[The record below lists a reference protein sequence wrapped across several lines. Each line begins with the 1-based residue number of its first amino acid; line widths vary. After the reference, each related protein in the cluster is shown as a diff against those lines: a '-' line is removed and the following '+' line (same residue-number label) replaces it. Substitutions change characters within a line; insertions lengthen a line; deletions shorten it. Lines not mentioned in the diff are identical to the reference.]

1 MKLTVRY
8 LGALTLGALIAGTG
22 SAHAETLQDAVHYML
37 QTNPDVKSIA
47 YNRLARGEEVKQAR
61 AGYLPSLDI
70 SYGAGIA
77 DQNNPF
83 DDTSYPQS
91 TVLSLR
97 QNVFRGFAD
106 QYEVERQTARVN
118 SSAYL
123 LQGRSENIALVTS
136 RVYLNYLRQLELL
149 ELAKENLT
157 IHQRIHDQIKLRSE
171 SGIDR
176 KADLDQVMGRLS
188 LAESS
193 LVIAEANV
201 ADAET
206 DYQFVVGRIPEHLV
220 KPQPVDAFI
229 PALLE
234 EAQQLAVKNYPILK
248 SAQADVQAREAQYVV
263 AKSNYYPKLDIVVDQ
278 KWEEDVDIPGY
289 EEELRATAVARFNI
303 FNGFSDK
310 ARIAETCYLIKEA
323 REIQKNTERQIIESI
338 RLSWMAHQASQNSIV
353 YLQNYVKS
361 TGATAE
367 AFSKQWNIGRRSMFD
382 VLDIEAEL
390 VNAKIDLVNAQYDKL
405 YAQYRILNGM
415 GQLVHTMGL
424 QWPVES
430 KVEKDNQDDDAS

>member
-1 MKLTVRY
+1 
-8 LGALTLGALIAGTG
+8 
-22 SAHAETLQDAVHYML
+22 
-37 QTNPDVKSIA
+37 
-47 YNRLARGEEVKQAR
+47 
-61 AGYLPSLDI
+61 
-70 SYGAGIA
+70 
-77 DQNNPF
+77 
-83 DDTSYPQS
+83 
-91 TVLSLR
+91 
-97 QNVFRGFAD
+97 
-106 QYEVERQTARVN
+106 
-118 SSAYL
+118 
-123 LQGRSENIALVTS
+123 
-136 RVYLNYLRQLELL
+136 
-149 ELAKENLT
+149 
-157 IHQRIHDQIKLRSE
+157 
-171 SGIDR
+171 
-176 KADLDQVMGRLS
+176 
-188 LAESS
+188 
-193 LVIAEANV
+193 
-201 ADAET
+201 
-206 DYQFVVGRIPEHLV
+206 
-220 KPQPVDAFI
+220 
-229 PALLE
+229 
-234 EAQQLAVKNYPILK
+234 
-248 SAQADVQAREAQYVV
+248 
-263 AKSNYYPKLDIVVDQ
+263 
-278 KWEEDVDIPGY
+278 
-289 EEELRATAVARFNI
+289 EELRATAVARFNI

>member
-106 QYEVERQTARVN
+106 QYEVQRQTARVN

-201 ADAET
+201 ADAQT
-206 DYQFVVGRIPEHLV
+206 DYQFVVGRLPEHLV

>member
-1 MKLTVRY
+1 

-22 SAHAETLQDAVHYML
+22 YVHAETLQDAVHYML

-201 ADAET
+201 ADAQT

>member
-1 MKLTVRY
+1 

-390 VNAKIDLVNAQYDKL
+390 INAKIDLVNAQYDKL

>member
-390 VNAKIDLVNAQYDKL
+390 INAKIDLVNAQYDKL

>member
-22 SAHAETLQDAVHYML
+22 YAHAETLQEAVHYML

-47 YNRLARGEEVKQAR
+47 YNRLARDEEVKQAR

-70 SYGAGIA
+70 SYGAGIV

-118 SSAYL
+118 SSAYQ

-201 ADAET
+201 ADAQT

-278 KWEEDVDIPGY
+278 KWEDDVDIPGY

>member
-22 SAHAETLQDAVHYML
+22 YVHAETLQDAVHYML

-201 ADAET
+201 ADAQT

>member
-188 LAESS
+188 LAESN

-201 ADAET
+201 ADAQT

>member
-220 KPQPVDAFI
+220 KPQPVDDFI

>member
-1 MKLTVRY
+1 

>member
-188 LAESS
+188 LAESN

-201 ADAET
+201 ADAQT

-289 EEELRATAVARFNI
+289 DEELRATAVARFNI

>member
-22 SAHAETLQDAVHYML
+22 YVHAETLQDAVHYML

-201 ADAET
+201 ADAQT

-220 KPQPVDAFI
+220 KPQPVDDFI

>member
-70 SYGAGIA
+70 SYGAGIV

-118 SSAYL
+118 SSAYQ

-176 KADLDQVMGRLS
+176 KADLDQVLGRLS

-201 ADAET
+201 ADAQT

>member
-22 SAHAETLQDAVHYML
+22 SAHAETLQEAVHYML

-47 YNRLARGEEVKQAR
+47 YNRLARDEEVKQAR

-70 SYGAGIA
+70 SYGAGIV
-77 DQNNPF
+77 DQDNPF

-106 QYEVERQTARVN
+106 QYEVERQNARVN
-118 SSAYL
+118 SSAYQ

-201 ADAET
+201 ADAQT

-278 KWEEDVDIPGY
+278 KWEDDVDIPGY

-338 RLSWMAHQASQNSIV
+338 RLSWMAHQASQNSIA

>member
-1 MKLTVRY
+1 

-22 SAHAETLQDAVHYML
+22 YVHAETLQDAVHYML

-47 YNRLARGEEVKQAR
+47 YNRLARGEEVKQAK

-201 ADAET
+201 ADAQT

-220 KPQPVDAFI
+220 KPQPVDDFI

>member
-201 ADAET
+201 ADAQT

>member
-201 ADAET
+201 ADAQT
-206 DYQFVVGRIPEHLV
+206 DYQFVVGRLPEHLV

>member
-1 MKLTVRY
+1 VRY

-22 SAHAETLQDAVHYML
+22 SAHAETLQDAIHYML

-188 LAESS
+188 LAESN

-201 ADAET
+201 ADAQT